1 MARKTKEEAEETK
14 KAIALAAL
22 DTFCEK
28 GYSKTTFDEI
38 AKRINLTKGA
48 VYWHFRNKADILS
61 DLIRK
66 SFEIS
71 RHQLSKEIPVIDGLD
86 TLRRYMLQETLLV
99 ENYPTYRKFLFF
111 VIYQME
117 WSEAIINKVGKDVQ
131 DVMNYTSRI
140 IKEALTL
147 SQKNGEISP
156 DANIEETT
164 DVIAAMWSGIMQNI
178 IKPSFN
184 IDPVRLINASF
195 DLITNGLKDKRSEN
209 EVR

>member
-71 RHQLSKEIPVIDGLD
+71 RLQLSKEVPVIDSLD
-86 TLRRYMLQETLLV
+86 TLRRYMLQEMLLV

>member
-71 RHQLSKEIPVIDGLD
+71 RLQLSKEIPVIDSLD
-86 TLRRYMLQETLLV
+86 TLRRYMLQEMLLV

-156 DANIEETT
+156 DVNIEETT

>member
-71 RHQLSKEIPVIDGLD
+71 RLHLSKEIPVIDGLD
-86 TLRRYMLQETLLV
+86 ALRRYMLQETFLV

-131 DVMNYTSRI
+131 DIMNYTSLM

-156 DANIEETT
+156 DANIEETAA
-164 DVIAAMWSGIMQNI
+164 VIAAMWNGIMQNI

-195 DLITNGLKDKRSEN
+195 DLIINGLKDKRSEN